1 VKHQETHPNLD
12 VEGCFACKIAAV
24 AFGASAMPTRKPT
37 EHGTIAKERVLDK
50 DLDAY
55 KRIRR
60 SGGQPNK
67 IDGSARLEA
76 TVD

>member
-1 VKHQETHPNLD
+1 MKHAETHPSLD
-12 VEGCFACKIAAV
+12 VDGCFACRISHV
-24 AFGASAMPTRKPT
+24 RMSGSAMPTRKNVQ
-37 EHGTIAKERVLDK
+37 ELNRKERVLDR

-60 SGGQPNK
+60 SGGQPEQ
-67 IDGSARLEA
+67 IDGSAKFEA